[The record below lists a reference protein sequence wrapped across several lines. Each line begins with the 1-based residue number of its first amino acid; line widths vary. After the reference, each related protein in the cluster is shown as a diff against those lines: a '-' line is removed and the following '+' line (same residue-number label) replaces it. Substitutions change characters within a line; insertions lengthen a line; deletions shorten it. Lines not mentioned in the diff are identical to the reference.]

1 MTQEMCKKA
10 VYIYPSTLMHVP
22 NCYKIQLM
30 CEKAVGTCPFILDY
44 VRDCYKTQEMREKAS
59 VKNLSS

>member
-1 MTQEMCKKA
+1 MCKKA
-10 VYIYPSTLMHVP
+10 VYIYPSTLMHVPP

-44 VRDCYKTQEMREKAS
+44 VPDCYKTQEMREKS
-59 VKNLSS
+59 VCKELF

>member
-30 CEKAVGTCPFILDY
+30 CEKAVGTCPFIL
-44 VRDCYKTQEMREKAS
+44 VLCS
-59 VKNLSS
+59 